1 MHKLQIV
8 LSHRF
13 EIELQNILEFYFE
26 RSPQAAENFYLGLS
40 KKIKDAALLPYACRK
55 NQKLNDEA
63 IREAI
68 FRGYI
73 KFFQFLNTTYQ
84 ILEHNPP
91 RNFSGSTAKKIS
103 EFGYKYFRV
112 SRVLRTTLL

>member
-68 FRGYI
+68 FRGYTI
-73 KFFQFLNTTYQ
+73 
-84 ILEHNPP
+84 P
-91 RNFSGSTAKKIS
+91 
-103 EFGYKYFRV
+103 FRIADD
-112 SRVLRTTLL
+112 T

>member
-26 RSPQAAENFYLGLS
+26 RNPQAAENFYLGLS
-40 KKIKDAALLPYACRK
+40 KKIKDAALMPYACRK

-73 KFFQFLNTTYQ
+73 IPFRIADNHIK
-84 ILEHNPP
+84 ILSIFKHNL
-91 RNFSGSTAKKIS
+91 SD
-103 EFGYKYFRV
+103 FRA
-112 SRVLRTTLL
+112 